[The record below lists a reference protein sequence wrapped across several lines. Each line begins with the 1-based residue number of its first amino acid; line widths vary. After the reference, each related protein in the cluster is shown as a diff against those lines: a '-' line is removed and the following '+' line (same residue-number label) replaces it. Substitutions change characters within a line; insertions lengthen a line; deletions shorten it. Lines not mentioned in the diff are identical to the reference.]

1 MSLSKQPNQQQENN
15 HFQKESDFPDA
26 VSKIL
31 ILSGIAIIIAA
42 LINILACN
50 PKTID
55 IVKTATVTVTDCAFH
70 TSVACAAQS
79 TAGCAAPDESGNFGE
94 YAECLVEKSK
104 SCSSKGLGLCLLKG
118 LTSAA
123 RSSFVVAGGVGC
135 VEESNLETIRQ
146 CVLDTTMETER
157 EAVNAVAYCY
167 RSQCIGESYAD

>member
-1 MSLSKQPNQQQENN
+1 MSSNKQQNPQREGSHYHQ
-15 HFQKESDFPDA
+15 ESDFPDSVA
-26 VSKIL
+26 KFL
-31 ILSGIAIIIAA
+31 IITGVVIIIAA
-42 LINILACN
+42 IINILACN

-55 IVKTATVTVTDCAFH
+55 IVKQATVTVTDCAFH

-79 TAGCAAPDESGNFGE
+79 TAGCATPEESGDFKE

-167 RSQCIGESYAD
+167 RAQCVGESYAD